1 MEKPYPLRLEKAPI
15 IEAIVEIRFVSTLP
29 EDAVFGI
36 VYAALKDIYPSPK
49 QMPIMQL
56 PSNIRIKDVNLMY
69 QPQYQLTGENPFII
83 GVGPKVISISYAK
96 HHGQN
101 VVTYPGWTNYMADE
115 ASRIIQLLFNVLS
128 DVKIERLGIRYQD
141 FFEGVNIVDGMEP
154 KFIFQ
159 GRELANLMIKTAINE
174 DEMIHNL
181 TISNSSSINIHTKTG
196 INIKSG
202 SMVDIDT
209 VISSFNAVDIR
220 NVDMHS
226 IKKLLT
232 HVHDANKN
240 LFYETLKKEF
250 VDILDPKYED
260 EKN

>member
-1 MEKPYPLRLEKAPI
+1 
-15 IEAIVEIRFVSTLP
+15 
-29 EDAVFGI
+29 
-36 VYAALKDIYPSPK
+36 
-49 QMPIMQL
+49 
-56 PSNIRIKDVNLMY
+56 
-69 QPQYQLTGENPFII
+69 
-83 GVGPKVISISYAK
+83 
-96 HHGQN
+96 
-101 VVTYPGWTNYMADE
+101 
-115 ASRIIQLLFNVLS
+115 
-128 DVKIERLGIRYQD
+128 
-141 FFEGVNIVDGMEP
+141 
-154 KFIFQ
+154 
-159 GRELANLMIKTAINE
+159 MIKTAINE